1 MRINPGV
8 GRIEPNF
15 EMTFIPPGRC
25 GRLDRL
31 LGRMAGQIF
40 ARRREL
46 KILLVER
53 DFADEELEKARSF
66 KPPMSEQFRVERN
79 DDDRID
85 IERRDLAQLPA
96 TLLEKMIRVRI
107 SRLFRLFTIVKILF
121 H

>member
-1 MRINPGV
+1 MEMRINPRV

-15 EMTFIPPGRC
+15 EMTFIAPGRC
-25 GRLDRL
+25 RRLDRL

-40 ARRREL
+40 ARRCEL

-53 DFADEELEKARSF
+53 DFADEQFEKARPF
-66 KPPMSEQFRVERN
+66 KPLVPEQFLVERN
-79 DDDRID
+79 DDDWID

-107 SRLFRLFTIVKILF
+107 
-121 H
+121 